1 MLGVIRREDALSKL
15 FTETPNIVEV
25 FADKDFQLDNNSAV
39 FYFLTKGK
47 LNIIKVFSQMLKIY
61 DDKFKFY
68 VATNSQ
74 DIMLENKKL
83 IWRKGVWYL

>member
-25 FADKDFQLDNNSAV
+25 FAAKDFQLENNSAV

-47 LNIIKVFSQMLKIY
+47 LNIIEVFSQMLKIY